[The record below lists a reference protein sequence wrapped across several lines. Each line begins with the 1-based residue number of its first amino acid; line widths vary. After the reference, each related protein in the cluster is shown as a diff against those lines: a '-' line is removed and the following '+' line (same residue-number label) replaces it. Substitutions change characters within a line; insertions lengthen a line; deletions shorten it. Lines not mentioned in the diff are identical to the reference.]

1 MVWSHYQRLALCLRA
16 GASCAEIT
24 LFHRKGAGADGK
36 KEKEKEKASSRGN
49 AAAEASNAG
58 AAAEER
64 NIMSESPASDHALAY
79 VRLNNGFVVVGL
91 ATSDTEI
98 YATFSDAGGSLDAC
112 GMANYFHRQLKIDT
126 LAGNMFQMV
135 Q

>member
-16 GASCAEIT
+16 GCSSAEIT
-24 LFHRKGAGADGK
+24 LFHRKGTRADGK
-36 KEKEKEKASSRGN
+36 KASSRGN